1 MVSVNAVPG
10 TYHSIE
16 RTNVYEDVLDLY
28 QEGSIVGECPIFIEF
43 KGELAIDEGGVQ
55 RDMYSGF
62 WKQAYKKLFEG
73 ATVLTPMIHPQ
84 MDMSVFPIIGRIL
97 SHGYLVAGILPTRIA
112 LPTLM
117 LMLLGAAT
125 TVATDTLLDTFLD
138 FISASE
144 RQMFKLALSFNK
156 EKAFPPYLQ
165 EELMNTLAMFG
176 CRKLPT
182 PSNLMNVIEQ
192 VARYEFTIKPA
203 ASVSLINSGIPLNH
217 RGYWSRKSPSEVQ
230 IMYQRLSLSPGKV
243 KSLLSFPETYNQ
255 LEARTAGYL
264 RTMVGNMQHEELRH
278 FMRFVTG
285 SCVCITPEIRIAF
298 NSLSGLAR
306 RPLAHTC
313 DCSLELPTTYS
324 NYDDFRG
331 EFQSILT
338 DTENEFSWRMDAL

>member
-1 MVSVNAVPG
+1 
-10 TYHSIE
+10 
-16 RTNVYEDVLDLY
+16 
-28 QEGSIVGECPIFIEF
+28 
-43 KGELAIDEGGVQ
+43 
-55 RDMYSGF
+55 MYSAF
-62 WKQAYKKLFEG
+62 WEQACKKLFEG
-73 ATVLTPMIHPQ
+73 ATLLTPMIHPQ

-97 SHGYLVAGILPTRIA
+97 SHGYLVAGILPTRVA

-117 LMLLGAAT
+117 CKLLGAAT

-144 RQMFKLALSFNK
+144 RQTFKLALSFNK

-217 RGYWSRKSPSEVQ
+217 IGYWSRKSPSDVQ
-230 IMYQRLSLSPGKV
+230 KVYQHLSLSPGNVKS

-285 SCVCITPEIRIAF
+285 SCVCITPEIRITF

-306 RPLAHTC
+306 RPIAHTC
-313 DCSLELPTTYS
+313 NCSLELPTTYS

-338 DTENEFSWRMDAL
+338 DTENKFSWSVYAKT